1 MYGFNV
7 SSLIQS
13 TIGAEIYWSGM
24 FNVIWEATCGFM
36 YTVNLDVRYG
46 TNSAPAPS
54 ITDHI
59 VVIKE
64 DQLLHCNA
72 MLSGLYWLSHPVTC
86 TIKDSAG
93 NVVFTKKKWL
103 TAGVG
108 QETDFF
114 RNVSLPV
121 GYYDVEWDVCEGHG
135 SHKITVSALPP
146 EYVTNYIDVDIVVT
160 DTEGINA
167 QNVWNIIKEDVLAE
181 MLVYKATVELVYAK
195 IEGKHLIVFHL
206 KVTAPPE
213 DGVGGVGIVVGI
225 SILVILKLVAVI
237 AFIAIAIPALANVW
251 IAQLAYNT
259 TMQEYTYEDCAA
271 MTYNEW
277 VACMSEK
284 YPDVWAEI
292 KDKVKFPEPPEY
304 PDWLTYIMY
313 GVVAVFGLIGVY
325 VGVKYILPAIKAK

>member
-72 MLSGLYWLSHPVTC
+72 MLTGYYWLSHPVTC

-121 GYYDVEWDVCEGHG
+121 GYYDVDWTVCEGHG
-135 SHKITVSALPP
+135 SHKITVSALPQFT
-146 EYVTNYIDVDIVVT
+146 TNYIDIDIVVT

-167 QNVWNIIKEDVLAE
+167 QEAWNTIKDDIIAE
-181 MLVYKATVELVYAK
+181 MLVYNATVELVYAK
-195 IEGKHLIVFHL
+195 VEGKYLVVFHL

-213 DGVGGVGIVVGI
+213 EGIGSIGVIPI
-225 SILVILKLVAVI
+225 ATIVILALVVLMVYYLAAVPAIEKRKI
-237 AFIAIAIPALANVW
+237 AE
-251 IAQLAYNT
+251 LAYNT
-259 TMQEYTYEDCAA
+259 TMKEYTYKDCAA
-271 MTYNEW
+271 MVFNEW
-277 VACMSEK
+277 VACMADK
-284 YPDVWAEI
+284 YPAIWAEI
-292 KDKVKFPEPPEY
+292 KDKVAFPEPPNGE

-325 VGVKYILPAIKAK
+325 VGIKYILPAIKAK

>member
-1 MYGFNV
+1 MYGFDVTNV
-7 SSLIQS
+7 IQS

-72 MLSGLYWLSHPVTC
+72 MLTGYYWLSHPVTC
-86 TIKDSAG
+86 KIKDSAG
-93 NVVFTKKKWL
+93 NVVFTKTKWL

-135 SHKITVSALPP
+135 SHKITVSALPQ
-146 EYVTNYIDVDIVVT
+146 YVTNYIDVDIVVES
-160 DTEGINA
+160 TEGINA
-167 QNVWNIIKEDVLAE
+167 QQVWDAIKEDVLAE
-181 MLVYKATVELVYAK
+181 MLVYKATVELVSAN
-195 IEGKHLIVFHL
+195 IEGKHLVVFHL

-213 DGVGGVGIVVGI
+213 DGVSGIGIVVGI

-237 AFIAIAIPALANVW
+237 AFVVVAIPAIASVW

-277 VACMSEK
+277 VACMAEK
-284 YPDVWAEI
+284 YPAVWAEI
-292 KDKVKFPEPPEY
+292 KDKVKFPEPP
-304 PDWLTYIMY
+304 PDVMDYVLY
-313 GVVAVFGLIGVY
+313 GVLVVVGLIGVY
-325 VGVKYILPAIKAK
+325 VGVKYILPAIRAK